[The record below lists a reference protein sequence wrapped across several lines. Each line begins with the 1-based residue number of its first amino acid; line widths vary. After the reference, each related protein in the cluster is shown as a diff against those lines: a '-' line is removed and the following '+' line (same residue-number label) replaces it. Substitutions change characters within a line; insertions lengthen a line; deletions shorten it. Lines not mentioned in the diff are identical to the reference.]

1 MESHSLKHLCPGGQL
16 MLLSAAKGEAYLQ
29 HLPVLCGAGVSP
41 WRSMGDVRGSAFGYS
56 SLRQM
61 SRMSLVK
68 TLFVENKELA
78 VLHPRFGSQEVS
90 FSLQEVSQSDVMA

>member
-1 MESHSLKHLCPGGQL
+1 MSVGQRL
-16 MLLSAAKGEAYLQ
+16 AI
-29 HLPVLCGAGVSP
+29 
-41 WRSMGDVRGSAFGYS
+41 S

-78 VLHPRFGSQEVS
+78 VLHLRFGSQEVS